1 MRVFLAQSEKYT
13 GAFKESEE
21 DEEVEEGLGYST
33 IKGRLTLK
41 QNRFEHFMWDRES
54 RSTETQIAYENS
66 THGGLKKA
74 REEREK
80 IWFDLKQ
87 IYPEFLLEGYYTNE
101 TENDAYNLL
110 QQAKANYKYH
120 NKPSEEYSITYIEAQ
135 DLVGDANDVRVGDKV
150 AIKSRMRDQLKLSD
164 RLQVTAISRELRDP
178 GNIQIEV
185 SPIRRDNL
193 LEKVFGLVKRK

>member
-1 MRVFLAQSEKYT
+1 MK
-13 GAFKESEE
+13 
-21 DEEVEEGLGYST
+21 D
-33 IKGRLTLK
+33 
-41 QNRFEHFMWDRES
+41 
-54 RSTETQIAYENS
+54 
-66 THGGLKKA
+66 A
-74 REEREK
+74 REKREK
-80 IWFDLKQ
+80 IWFELKQ
-87 IYPEFLLEGYYTNE
+87 KYPEFLLEGYYTNE

-110 QQAKANYKYH
+110 QQAKASYKYH

-150 AIKSRMRDQLKLSD
+150 AIKSRMRDQLGLSD

-185 SPIRRDNL
+185 STIRRDNL